1 MNDAAIHAEE
11 PYEEEEAEVVL
22 SEVLARNLDMPEG
35 CIWASR
41 YEEAF
46 KKGVILTLPG
56 GVDLRITPT
65 LNWEGLPELA
75 ISCCTLDDLKDLYS
89 GAGEW
94 ASEENGMFT
103 SFPSERKPPFLRVT
117 GRRPWK
123 RENCLQTEIPC
134 FPFYQV
140 KKHFATRIFV
150 VEECRI
156 TVEI

>member
-1 MNDAAIHAEE
+1 MIDIYMNDAAIHAEE

-35 CIWASR
+35 CIWVSR
-41 YEEAF
+41 CEKAF

-56 GVDLRITPT
+56 GVDLRITPI

-94 ASEENGMFT
+94 TSEENEMCT
-103 SFPSERKPPFLRVT
+103 SIPS
-117 GRRPWK
+117 
-123 RENCLQTEIPC
+123 
-134 FPFYQV
+134 
-140 KKHFATRIFV
+140 
-150 VEECRI
+150 
-156 TVEI
+156 

>member
-1 MNDAAIHAEE
+1 MIDIYMNDAAIHAEE

-22 SEVLARNLDMPEG
+22 SEVLARNLDMPAG

-94 ASEENGMFT
+94 ASEENEMFT
-103 SFPSERKPPFLRVT
+103 SIPS
-117 GRRPWK
+117 
-123 RENCLQTEIPC
+123 
-134 FPFYQV
+134 
-140 KKHFATRIFV
+140 
-150 VEECRI
+150 
-156 TVEI
+156 

>member
-1 MNDAAIHAEE
+1 MIDIYMSDAAIHAEE

-103 SFPSERKPPFLRVT
+103 SFPS
-117 GRRPWK
+117 
-123 RENCLQTEIPC
+123 
-134 FPFYQV
+134 
-140 KKHFATRIFV
+140 
-150 VEECRI
+150 
-156 TVEI
+156 